1 MNTIDITQRKIIVA
15 GAWKVWGAIIDNF
28 SCDFNNILVG
38 NSTGNYKWHQAYKIG
53 ELDKTSDISE
63 WSIGIIASVW
73 EWVEKA
79 LEDFGSK
86 NIPTV
91 LLSTAYREELLNK
104 YTNMPILKA
113 PNLALPIVEL
123 IAIFENFH
131 SFIWLDIQIQESHQ
145 SWKKDPSWTARKLI
159 KIINS
164 KGWKFNLDYIWYEP
178 NEWISILGD
187 LITYRWNV
195 SKSLW
200 IPDESLDGHAYHHYD
215 VRWSTFN
222 SAYMEFI
229 NDVEAW
235 SEKYKDHDITWF
247 DIWFKRWTQV
257 NFSVPFSFHH
267 NVDGRDIYA
276 DGLREILPWFLEQ
289 EAWIHE
295 VTDYLIDSNND

>member
-1 MNTIDITQRKIIVA
+1 MDTLDIRDRKIIVA

-53 ELDKTSDISE
+53 ELDKILDISE

-73 EWVEKA
+73 GWVEKA

-104 YTNMPILKA
+104 YTNVPILKA

-123 IAIFENFH
+123 IAIFEAFTDFSLMRMEIH
-131 SFIWLDIQIQESHQ
+131 ESHQ
-145 SWKKDPSWTARKLI
+145 PGKQDASGTARKII
-159 KIINS
+159 KIINE
-164 KGWKFNLDYIWYEP
+164 KGGDFDFQSCNSYNP
-178 NEWISILGD
+178 NEWISNFGD
-187 LITYRWNV
+187 LISYRWNA
-195 SKSLW
+195 SKRLW
-200 IPDESLDGHAYHHYD
+200 VPDQHIKGWHWYHTYD
-215 VRWSTFN
+215 RIFGQGKN
-222 SAYMEFI
+222 YEEFKRKI
-229 NDVEAW
+229 EAW
-235 SEKYKDHDITWF
+235 YNKHKDSNLTWF
-247 DIWFKRWTQV
+247 KAGLNFKRNYF
-257 NFSVPFSFHH
+257 NFFH
-267 NVDGRDIYA
+267 NVDGREIYA

-295 VTDYLIDSNND
+295 VTDYLKNNKDV